1 VVRGLLEIRT
11 YRLKAVAGP
20 LAAAILGLCATVA
33 TSADCGQTSAASR
46 AVRAVA
52 EGIITADNERDIVRV
67 LAFYADDAI
76 WLPPNEP
83 PVTEAAVIRQR
94 YESLFQDFDPDIEG
108 RIDEI
113 CIEGGLAYVRG
124 HNGGWLVSRVGGR
137 SRVLDDEYLMLL
149 RQEGGAWKISRL
161 MWHSASAAVR

>member
-1 VVRGLLEIRT
+1 MSFARR
-11 YRLKAVAGP
+11 
-20 LAAAILGLCATVA
+20 LAAAILGLSASVA
-33 TSADCGQTSAASR
+33 ASADCGETSASAR

-52 EGIITADNERDIVRV
+52 EGIIAADNERDIVRV

-83 PVTEAAVIRQR
+83 PLTETAVIRQR
-94 YESLFQDFDPDIEG
+94 YEGLFQDFDPHIEG

-113 CIEGGLAYVRG
+113 CVEGGLAFVRG

-137 SRVLDDEYLMLL
+137 SRELDDVYLMVL
-149 RQEGGAWKISRL
+149 RQDGGDWKISRL
-161 MWHSASAAVR
+161 MWHPASAAAR